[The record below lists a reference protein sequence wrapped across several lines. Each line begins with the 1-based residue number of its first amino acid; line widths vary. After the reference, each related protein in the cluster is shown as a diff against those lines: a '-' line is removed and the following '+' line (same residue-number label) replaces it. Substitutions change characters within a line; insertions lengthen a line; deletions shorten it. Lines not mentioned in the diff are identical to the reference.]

1 MARLYITLYG
11 ALVFTIGFFFVSMTW
26 FPDLA
31 LRGTVK
37 RYYEQVMLGTYE
49 LVEVRLAKSPP
60 SHWEQVIAELEPH
73 FRYGLGLYNLDQIE
87 LSDSQKSSVQAG
99 ELVYLEE
106 GEQTRFFKRVF
117 DSDHYLMMV
126 LGPNPEQEERDQVE
140 GIVYL
145 IESRFLAHAPSQWS
159 VLLQQMDRAF
169 DMPLAILA
177 LDDPSLPQQRLS
189 DIEKGLTVILGLEEM
204 SETYYKRLGDSDQ
217 VFRAGPF
224 PAPPLWR
231 YFNTILYLLLALLVA
246 LAVYIWVR
254 PVWRDLTRIDRGV
267 RAFGNG
273 DLDTR
278 LLVRRRS
285 ALKPLADAFNTMA
298 DRLQRLIQSHREL
311 TGAVSHELRTP
322 IARLRFRVDMLEEP
336 LREGDRER
344 HISAMRKDIQELEE
358 LVSESLSYSR
368 LDRER
373 PDLVLERV
381 NLNAWLNELLIDLE
395 ASLPMQR
402 VVCECSAD
410 MADTV
415 VELDSRLM
423 GRAVKNLLRNAH
435 RHATSKVVLSGACHE
450 AEARIIVDDDG
461 TGIPQRQ
468 RERIFEPFA
477 RLDSARDRESGGIG
491 LGLAIV
497 NQIARW
503 HGGRVWVETSSL
515 GGACFIIAW
524 PKLLCDYKIQE

>member
-11 ALVFTIGFFFVSMTW
+11 VLFITISLFITSLAW
-26 FPDLA
+26 FPDFVLQ
-31 LRGTVK
+31 GTVQ
-37 RYYEQVMLGTYE
+37 RYYERAMLGAYE
-49 LVEVRLAKSPP
+49 LVELRLVQHPE
-60 SHWEQVIAELEPH
+60 SHWEQVITELEPH
-73 FRYGLGLYNLDQIE
+73 FRYGLGLHTLDQVDLPE
-87 LSDSQKSSVQAG
+87 KLKSNVQAG
-99 ELVYLEE
+99 ELVFLEE
-106 GEQTRFFKRVF
+106 GDQARFFKRVF
-117 DSDHYLMMV
+117 DSDRYLTMV
-126 LGPNPEQEERDQVE
+126 LGPSREQAERDNVG

-145 IESRFLAHAPSQWS
+145 VESRFLTSDPSQWPS
-159 VLLQQMDRAF
+159 VLAQMDSAF
-169 DMPLAILA
+169 DIPLALLT
-177 LDDPSLPQQRLS
+177 LDDPSLPQDRLV
-189 DIEKGLTVILGLEEM
+189 DIKAGEVVILGLEEM
-204 SETYYKRLGDSDQ
+204 NEIYYKRLGDSDR

-224 PAPPLWR
+224 TLPPLIR
-231 YFNTILYLLLALLVA
+231 YFNPILYFLLALMIA
-246 LAVYIWVR
+246 LAVYFWVR

-267 RAFGNG
+267 RNFGTG

-298 DRLQRLIQSHREL
+298 DRMQRLIHSHREL

-344 HISAMRKDIQELEE
+344 HINAIRKDIQELEE

-373 PDLVLERV
+373 PDLVLEAV
-381 NLNAWLNELLIDLE
+381 NLNDWLNALLIDLE
-395 ASLPMQR
+395 EELPIQR
-402 VVCECSAD
+402 IICELSP
-410 MADTV
+410 DTV
-415 VELDSRLM
+415 DEVVNLDSRLM

-435 RHATSKVVLSGACHE
+435 RHATSRVLMRGECGDGESRIVVE
-450 AEARIIVDDDG
+450 DDG
-461 TGIPQRQ
+461 SGVPEQERQ
-468 RERIFEPFA
+468 RIFEPFA
-477 RLDSARDRESGGIG
+477 RLDSARDRESGGVG

-524 PKLLCDYKIQE
+524 PEQATENIKE

>member
-11 ALVFTIGFFFVSMTW
+11 VLFITISLFFVSLTW
-26 FPDLA
+26 IPDLV
-31 LRGTVK
+31 LHDTVK
-37 RYYEQVMLGTYE
+37 RYYEQAMLGAYE
-49 LVEVRLAKSPP
+49 LVELRLAEHPP
-60 SHWEQVIAELEPH
+60 SRWEQEIAKLEAN
-73 FRYGLGLYNLDQIE
+73 FRYGLELYALDNID
-87 LSDSQKSSVQAG
+87 LSEKQQRGVQGG
-99 ELVYLEE
+99 ELVFLEE

-117 DSDHYLMMV
+117 DSDQYLMMV

-145 IESRFLAHAPSQWS
+145 IESRFLQHDTSQWPT
-159 VLLQQMDRAF
+159 VLQQMDSAF
-169 DMPLAILA
+169 DIPLAMLA
-177 LDDPSLPQQRLS
+177 LDDPSLPQQRLG
-189 DIEKGLTVILGLEEM
+189 DIKAGKTVILGLEEM

-224 PAPPLWR
+224 PTPPLIR
-231 YFNTILYLLLALLVA
+231 YFNPILYLILALLVA
-246 LAVYIWVR
+246 LAVYFWVR

-267 RAFGNG
+267 REFGTG

-298 DRLQRLIQSHREL
+298 DRLQRLIHSHREL

-336 LREGDRER
+336 QHEGDRER
-344 HISAMRKDIQELEE
+344 HITAMRKDIQELEE

-373 PDLVLERV
+373 PELVLEAF
-381 NLNAWLNELLIDLE
+381 NLKEWLNELLIDLE
-395 ASLPMQR
+395 ESLPMQQ
-402 VVCECSAD
+402 VVCEPSAD
-410 MADTV
+410 RVDRIV
-415 VELDSRLM
+415 NLDSRLM

-435 RHATSKVVLSGACHE
+435 RHATAKIVLRGDHSGGE
-450 AEARIIVDDDG
+450 VSIIVEDDG
-461 TGIPQRQ
+461 SGVPEQE

-477 RLDSARDRESGGIG
+477 RLDSARDRESGGVG

-503 HGGRVWVETSSL
+503 HGGRVWVEDSDL
-515 GGACFIIAW
+515 GGARFIIAW
-524 PKLLCDYKIQE
+524 PEDGSGNI

>member
-11 ALVFTIGFFFVSMTW
+11 VLFITISLFIASLAW
-26 FPDLA
+26 FPDLV
-31 LRGTVK
+31 LHGTVQ
-37 RYYEQVMLGTYE
+37 RYYERAMLGAYE
-49 LVEVRLAKSPP
+49 LVEARLAAHPQSQ
-60 SHWEQVIAELEPH
+60 WEQLIAELQPH
-73 FRYGLGLYNLDQIE
+73 FHYGLGLYVLDQIKAPE
-87 LSDSQKSSVQAG
+87 RQRNRVQAG
-99 ELVYLEE
+99 ELIFLEE
-106 GEQTRFFKRVF
+106 GEQTQFFKRVF
-117 DSDHYLMMV
+117 DSDRYLKMV
-126 LGPNPEQEERDQVE
+126 LGANSEQREQDNVA

-145 IESRFLAHAPSQWS
+145 VESRFLSNAPSQWPS
-159 VLLQQMDRAF
+159 VLAQMDRAF
-169 DMPLAILA
+169 DMPLALLA
-177 LDDPSLPQQRLS
+177 LDDPSLPQDRLA
-189 DIEKGLTVILGLEEM
+189 DIEAGEIVILGLEEM
-204 SETYYKRLGDSDQ
+204 SETYYKRLGETDQ

-224 PAPPLWR
+224 TLPPVLR
-231 YFNTILYLLLALLVA
+231 YFNPILYFMLALLVA
-246 LAVYIWVR
+246 LAVYFWVR

-267 RAFGNG
+267 RNFGTG

-298 DRLQRLIQSHREL
+298 DRMQRLIHSHREL

-336 LREGDRER
+336 LREGDRAR

-373 PDLVLERV
+373 PDLVLEPV
-381 NLNAWLNELLIDLE
+381 NLNDWLNAILIDLE
-395 ASLPMQR
+395 EELPTQR
-402 VVCECSAD
+402 IICELSP
-410 MADTV
+410 DTV
-415 VELDSRLM
+415 DEAVNLDSRLM

-435 RHATSKVVLSGACHE
+435 RHAASRVLMRGECVDG
-450 AEARIIVDDDG
+450 EARIVVEDDG
-461 TGIPQRQ
+461 SGIPEQD

-477 RLDSARDRESGGIG
+477 RLDSARDRESGGVG

-524 PKLLCDYKIQE
+524 PEQATENIKE